1 MNTKKIL
8 TVGFLILCMV
18 LLAGLSKAYLDGK
31 FHSVETL
38 QQYVRGFGAFAPV
51 ILVAL
56 QALQVVVPVLPGFLG
71 CAAGAVLFGS
81 AGGFHGV
88 GNAVPNTFLPVF
100 LLIFPHYR

>member
-56 QALQVVVPVLPGFLG
+56 QAFQVVVPVLPGFLG

-81 AGGFHGV
+81 AGGFWCNYIG
-88 GNAVPNTFLPVF
+88 
-100 LLIFPHYR
+100 IFS